1 MKKILFFSLLFVS
14 SIILVASCESGP
26 SKSIDTTIGPNGCT
40 CTIGATAIDK
50 DNPDIRVSTTTS
62 QDYERQNL
70 IGFYTDCRELE
81 PFLQKQFSGIS
92 VQGRKADY
100 ITVACLPK

>member
-1 MKKILFFSLLFVS
+1 MKKILFFSILLIS
-14 SIILVASCESGP
+14 SIILVASCEMEK
-26 SKSIDTTIGPNGCT
+26 SKSVDTRIGPNGCT
-40 CTIGATAIDK
+40 CAIGATAVDK
-50 DNPDIRVSTTTS
+50 DHPEIRVSTTTS

-70 IGFYTDCRELE
+70 IGYTDCSQLE